1 MDQIRLYHNL
11 ILARQ
16 WQPIV
21 AKEELG
27 WQKMEVS
34 IIIEIITYLLALLM
48 RMKM

>member
-21 AKEELG
+21 VKEELE

-34 IIIEIITYLLALLM
+34 IIEIITYLLALLM